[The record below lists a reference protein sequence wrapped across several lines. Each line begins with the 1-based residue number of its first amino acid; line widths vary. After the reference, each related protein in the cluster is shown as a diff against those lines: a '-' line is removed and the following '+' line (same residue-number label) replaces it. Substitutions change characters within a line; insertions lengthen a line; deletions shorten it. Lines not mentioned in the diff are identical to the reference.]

1 MAAEL
6 RRETLPVHWSYGVCE
21 DGRIFFI
28 DDQTRT
34 TTWLHPRTGEPVNS
48 GHMIR
53 SDLPRGWEEGFTEEG
68 ASYFINH
75 NQRTSSFRHPV
86 TGQISPENAEYIL
99 KEQPNTQMSRQQTDQ
114 RPQSMISETSTAVTV
129 STVDAAP
136 GSRISKP
143 SGKIHSFGKREQ
155 SSKRNPNAPVVVRG
169 WLYKQD
175 SSGMRLW
182 KRRWFALSEYCLFY
196 YKDSRE
202 ETVLGSIPLPSYVI
216 SLVDPEDHISR
227 KYAFKATHTGMR
239 AYMYN
244 KNSVLGSQADQSG
257 MRTYY
262 FSADTQEDMNGWIRA
277 MNQAALMQ
285 AYTLKRE
292 PEKAERPHL
301 TQNNYINSY
310 KGLTKADVL
319 QSRDSAGK
327 PLDEKFGFE
336 KYDEMKK
343 DWGDEERYGF
353 QKEPI
358 EILPRK
364 VNKSKMPASSVER
377 DMFTHRRPLS
387 HPQST
392 QRNGTIQPPTS
403 AALIDQNGADVY
415 RRGFEP
421 RTGTAKNNQR
431 KSSMV
436 HVEHWVKSHKG
447 DSKSLAVAQTLP
459 HRTLNQPQPY
469 PENYQ
474 TLPKNIGQPSESY
487 PSTNHNLPSDYKYAQ
502 DRVSHLKM
510 SNEDRKATKEGTVW
524 QLYEWQQRQQFK
536 HGSPTAPLY
545 PSHATDF
552 DSGLPKSAFDVP
564 RSISVPPSPSD
575 IPPPGPP
582 KALSPRRP
590 HTPAERVTVKPL
602 ETRPA
607 EIILS
612 GSPGRARGTLTKSSA
627 HVDRRS
633 MPPMGYMTHTV
644 SAPSLHGK
652 TPEELTL
659 LLIRLRRHQSKLA
672 NVRNHT
678 FTQLQLNRLSQSNHQ
693 ADDTYMQLKKN
704 LEYLDL
710 KMKSNIPLI
719 NMVHRMVTKVTP
731 RFRPNFQVTGQE
743 PVRRVLQPVKIA
755 ESNADAKLSRLCER
769 DKCLQDLEA
778 KVRQLK
784 ADKDQLESVL
794 EVTHRQLDQYKG
806 QPTHTEKI
814 AYQQRLLQEDL
825 VQIRAE
831 ISKVCTELEKAWKEY
846 EQTENDVNQLKEA
859 ILGYM
864 KTAPSSQDQEQIRK
878 DLWRIED
885 VMAGLSVNKN
895 NYKMII
901 ESIQNPVMNTIS
913 LKEGRSSLQLSP
925 SVSPVLEPP
934 EPVETQ
940 FQTLQQP
947 VSLPP
952 FKPQSLPQF
961 RQHPMVLED
970 QAPPRPP
977 LPHMYSPDDEPPAV
991 PPLPK
996 DATVIRHT
1004 SVRGLKRQSDER
1016 KRDREFGLYLNGDYK
1031 AELRTY
1037 MSEPELL
1044 SVGNGLNRST
1054 TGAFG
1059 LDNGLQTLTG
1069 KGLSSSNSGLQ
1080 QSSTIASFVTL
1091 RRKNDET
1098 SSKERPKSALE
1109 RLYGE
1114 HQRGRMSAEEQ
1125 LERMKRHQKALVRE
1139 RKRTLSL
1146 GERHSTSSRTSS
1158 RPLSVDVGS
1167 WKREQEFDLQ
1177 LLEKAVKGEHHNLQD
1192 GFIKQSVPV
1201 VEADVEPLDYDLD
1214 LSKELSKP
1222 DMVLIPERYIELE
1235 PEEPLTNEEYEA
1247 RKRKV
1252 QKIKNILSKLSYQNV
1267 QPGVNY
1273 VNENSS
1279 DLDSQLQER
1288 ERIITMSYALASE
1301 ASQRSKIVAAQ
1312 QQVHS
1317 SSAPSPPHSPL
1328 SNGFHYTFV

>member
-6 RRETLPVHWSYGVCE
+6 RRETLPAHWSYGVYK

-53 SDLPRGWEEGFTEEG
+53 SDLPRGWEEGFSEEG

-86 TGQISPENAEYIL
+86 TGQISPENTEYVL
-99 KEQPNTQMSRQQTDQ
+99 KEQPNIHMSKQQTDQ
-114 RPQSMISETSTAVTV
+114 RPQSMVSETSTAVTT
-129 STVDAAP
+129 STVDTAP
-136 GSRISKP
+136 GSKVSKP
-143 SGKIHSFGKREQ
+143 SAKVHNFGKREQ
-155 SSKRNPNAPVVVRG
+155 SIKRNPNAPVVVRG

-216 SLVDPEDHISR
+216 SPVEPEDHISR

-239 AYMYN
+239 TYIYS
-244 KNSVLGSQADQSG
+244 KNSIIGSQADHTG

-285 AYTLKRE
+285 GYTLKRE
-292 PEKAERPHL
+292 PEKANRPRLAQSNH
-301 TQNNYINSY
+301 INSY
-310 KGLTKADVL
+310 KGVTKAEVL
-319 QSRDSAGK
+319 QSREHTGK
-327 PLDEKFGFE
+327 IDEKFGFE
-336 KYDEMKK
+336 KSEEMKK
-343 DWGDEERYGF
+343 ERDDDERYGF
-353 QKEPI
+353 QKDTVE
-358 EILPRK
+358 LLARK
-364 VNKSKMPASSVER
+364 GSKNKVQARTEN
-377 DMFTHRRPLS
+377 DNMFTEHHPLS
-387 HPQST
+387 RPQPT
-392 QRNGTIQPPTS
+392 QRNGTLQPPTTS
-403 AALIDQNGADVY
+403 ATLVDQNGANVY
-415 RRGFEP
+415 RRGFVP
-421 RTGTAKNNQR
+421 RTSTEKNVQR

-436 HVEHWVKSHKG
+436 QVEHWVKSHTG
-447 DSKSLAVAQTLP
+447 DNKSLPSTQTLP
-459 HRTLNQPQPY
+459 HRTPSQPQPY
-469 PENYQ
+469 PESYQ
-474 TLPKNIGQPSESY
+474 TLPKNIGQPSESS
-487 PSTNHNLPSDYKYAQ
+487 PPANRNLPSDYKYAQ
-502 DRVSHLKM
+502 DRVIHFKM

-545 PSHATDF
+545 PSQATDF
-552 DSGLPKSAFDVP
+552 DSGLPKSALDIP
-564 RSISVPPSPSD
+564 RSISVPPSPSEL
-575 IPPPGPP
+575 PPPGPP

-590 HTPAERVTVKPL
+590 HTPADRVTVKPL
-602 ETRPA
+602 EERPF
-607 EIILS
+607 EILLT
-612 GSPGRARGTLTKSSA
+612 GSPRRARGPLTKSSA

-652 TPEELTL
+652 T
-659 LLIRLRRHQSKLA
+659 
-672 NVRNHT
+672 
-678 FTQLQLNRLSQSNHQ
+678 
-693 ADDTYMQLKKN
+693 
-704 LEYLDL
+704 
-710 KMKSNIPLI
+710 
-719 NMVHRMVTKVTP
+719 
-731 RFRPNFQVTGQE
+731 VTGQE
-743 PVRRVLQPVKIA
+743 PIRRIVQPVKIA

-769 DKCLQDLEA
+769 DKSLQDLEA

-784 ADKDQLESVL
+784 IDKDKLESVL

-806 QPTHTEKI
+806 QSAHTEKI

-831 ISKVCTELEKAWKEY
+831 ISKVCTELEIAWKEY

-859 ILGYM
+859 ILEHM
-864 KTAPSSQDQEQIRK
+864 KTVPSPQDQEHIRK

-885 VMAGLSVNKN
+885 VMGGLSVNKN
-895 NYKMII
+895 NYRMII
-901 ESIQNPVMNTIS
+901 ESIQNPERKTVHS
-913 LKEGRSSLQLSP
+913 VPSSTVPSVLNIYTMQERKTTTQLSP
-925 SVSPVLEPP
+925 PVSPVLPSP
-934 EPVETQ
+934 GPVETRLQ
-940 FQTLQQP
+940 PQQQP
-947 VSLPP
+947 L
-952 FKPQSLPQF
+952 FKPQPLPQF
-961 RQHPMVLED
+961 RQHPKVLED

-977 LPHMYSPDDEPPAV
+977 LPHMYSADDQPPAV

-1016 KRDREFGLYLNGDYK
+1016 KRDREYGQYVNGDYK
-1031 AELRTY
+1031 AELRSY
-1037 MSEPELL
+1037 MSEPELI
-1044 SVGNGLNRST
+1044 SVGSGLSRT
-1054 TGAFG
+1054 TAGALG
-1059 LDNGLQTLTG
+1059 LDSGLQTLPG
-1069 KGLSSSNSGLQ
+1069 RGLSSSNSGLQ
-1080 QSSTIASFVTL
+1080 QSSTIASYVTL
-1091 RRKNDET
+1091 RRKKTET

-1158 RPLSVDVGS
+1158 RPFSADVGS

-1177 LLEKAVKGEHHNLQD
+1177 LLEKAVKGEHNSLQD
-1192 GFIKQSVPV
+1192 GLIMSVPV

-1222 DMVLIPERYIELE
+1222 DMVLIPERYIEME
-1235 PEEPLTNEEYEA
+1235 PEEPLTYEEREA
-1247 RKRKV
+1247 RRRKV
-1252 QKIKNILSKLSYQNV
+1252 QKIKNILAKLSFQNV
-1267 QPGVNY
+1267 QPGVNC
-1273 VNENSS
+1273 NKENSL
-1279 DLDSQLQER
+1279 DLDSHLQEQ

-1301 ASQRSKIVAAQ
+1301 ASQRSKMVAAQ
-1312 QQVHS
+1312 QQVHP